1 MISDLGSSPPLKR
14 QNTSGRYLR
23 QKQSWIL
30 SSIYEDF
37 DGLEPDFGPFD
48 HQTIVFHPYLREVA
62 L

>member
-1 MISDLGSSPPLKR
+1 MISDLGIYPPLKR
-14 QNTSGRYLR
+14 QNTSGRYLG

-30 SSIYEDF
+30 SSRYEDF

-48 HQTIVFHPYLREVA
+48 HQTILFHPYLQKVA